1 MTGHD
6 DDKRLR
12 NAGRRAPEGEGVSAP
27 LSTDSGGPPQMS
39 IFDGAGNE
47 SVVTFA
53 ENDKDGRIG
62 EGAGATL
69 EDAQADARDG
79 DSLLGDDFSPGK
91 HLK

>member
-27 LSTDSGGPPQMS
+27 LSKDSGGPPQMS

-47 SVVTFA
+47 SVVVLGQN
-53 ENDKDGRIG
+53 EEDGRVG
-62 EGAGATL
+62 QGAGATL
-69 EDAQADARDG
+69 EDAKEDARTG
-79 DSLLGDDFSPGK
+79 DSLLSDDFSPGK
-91 HLK
+91 KLK